1 MARDRRSGSILAP
14 VCRYLGKITHGALRH
29 DGGGM
34 AFPII
39 ALERTPQGPCAHAS
53 AVQNLQCF
61 EGSLKMPNA
70 RKSAALH
77 VLHGTA
83 RPDRATRPAQ
93 DADRFGP
100 LGAAPRWLLPAA
112 RTLWREIDKSLGRAG
127 VLTALDR
134 SQLTLY
140 CQMVAR
146 WQEAETKAP
155 YEPLPASYAAT
166 IAGIA
171 SKLGLNVADRA
182 KLRLPEPMQRDPL
195 AELLDDAG

>member
-1 MARDRRSGSILAP
+1 MANPRKAP
-14 VCRYLGKITHGALRH
+14 
-29 DGGGM
+29 
-34 AFPII
+34 
-39 ALERTPQGPCAHAS
+39 
-53 AVQNLQCF
+53 
-61 EGSLKMPNA
+61 
-70 RKSAALH
+70 ALH
-77 VLHGTA
+77 ILHGTA
-83 RPDRATRPAQ
+83 RRDRAARPAQ

-100 LGAAPRWLLPAA
+100 LGAAPRWLLPEA
-112 RTLWREIDKSLGRAG
+112 RRLWREIDKSLGRAG

-146 WQEAETKAP
+146 WREAETRMP
-155 YEPLPASYAAT
+155 YEPLPASYVAT

-182 KLRLPEPMQRDPL
+182 KLRLPEPMKRDPL

>member
-1 MARDRRSGSILAP
+1 MA
-14 VCRYLGKITHGALRH
+14 
-29 DGGGM
+29 
-34 AFPII
+34 
-39 ALERTPQGPCAHAS
+39 
-53 AVQNLQCF
+53 
-61 EGSLKMPNA
+61 NA

-83 RPDRATRPAQ
+83 RPDRATRLAQ
-93 DADRFGP
+93 DSDRFGP

-112 RTLWREIDKSLGRAG
+112 RELWREIDASLGRAG

-146 WQEAETKAP
+146 WREAETRVP

>member
-1 MARDRRSGSILAP
+1 
-14 VCRYLGKITHGALRH
+14 
-29 DGGGM
+29 
-34 AFPII
+34 
-39 ALERTPQGPCAHAS
+39 
-53 AVQNLQCF
+53 
-61 EGSLKMPNA
+61 MPNA

-77 VLHGTA
+77 ILHGTA
-83 RPDRATRPAQ
+83 RRDRAARPAQ

-100 LGAAPRWLLPAA
+100 LGAAPRWLLPEA
-112 RTLWREIDKSLGRAG
+112 RRLWREIDRSLGRAG

-140 CQMVAR
+140 CQMMGR
-146 WQEAETKAP
+146 WQEAETSVP

-182 KLRLPEPMQRDPL
+182 KLRLPEPMKRDPL

>member
-1 MARDRRSGSILAP
+1 
-14 VCRYLGKITHGALRH
+14 
-29 DGGGM
+29 
-34 AFPII
+34 
-39 ALERTPQGPCAHAS
+39 
-53 AVQNLQCF
+53 
-61 EGSLKMPNA
+61 MPNA

-112 RTLWREIDKSLGRAG
+112 RALWREIDKSLGRAG
-127 VLTALDR
+127 VLTVLDR

-182 KLRLPEPMQRDPL
+182 KLRLPEPMQCDPL

>member
-1 MARDRRSGSILAP
+1 
-14 VCRYLGKITHGALRH
+14 
-29 DGGGM
+29 
-34 AFPII
+34 
-39 ALERTPQGPCAHAS
+39 
-53 AVQNLQCF
+53 
-61 EGSLKMPNA
+61 MPNA

-100 LGAAPRWLLPAA
+100 LGAAPRWLLPEA
-112 RTLWREIDKSLGRAG
+112 RLLWREINNSLGRAG

-140 CQMVAR
+140 CQMMAR
-146 WQEAETKAP
+146 WREAETRAS

-171 SKLGLNVADRA
+171 SKLGLNIADRA
-182 KLRLPEPMQRDPL
+182 KLRLPEPMKRDPL

>member
-1 MARDRRSGSILAP
+1 MHESRLRFMSCMVP
-14 VCRYLGKITHGALRH
+14 LGLTGR
-29 DGGGM
+29 
-34 AFPII
+34 
-39 ALERTPQGPCAHAS
+39 
-53 AVQNLQCF
+53 
-61 EGSLKMPNA
+61 
-70 RKSAALH
+70 H
-77 VLHGTA
+77 VLRRTAIVSARSAGRHGGCC
-83 RPDRATRPAQ
+83 RR
-93 DADRFGP
+93 
-100 LGAAPRWLLPAA
+100 
-112 RTLWREIDKSLGRAG
+112 REIDKSLGKAG

-146 WQEAETKAP
+146 WREAETRVP